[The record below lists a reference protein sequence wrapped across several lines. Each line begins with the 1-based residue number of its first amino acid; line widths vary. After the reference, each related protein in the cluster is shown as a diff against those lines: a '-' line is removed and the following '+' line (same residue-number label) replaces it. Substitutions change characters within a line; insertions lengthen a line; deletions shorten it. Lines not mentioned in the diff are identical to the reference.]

1 MLKFPDGTVVGV
13 NGLEEV
19 MAELYAEGK
28 KPTKET
34 AEEAIK
40 RLEARKN
47 YIPSS
52 YTVRRDY
59 AYALLEKYRMY
70 IEDRSGM
77 KCGLKPHIDG

>member
-1 MLKFPDGTVVGV
+1 
-13 NGLEEV
+13 

-28 KPTKET
+28 KATNET

-40 RLEARKN
+40 RLEAKKN

-52 YTVRRDY
+52 HSVRREY
-59 AYALLEKYRMY
+59 AYALLDKYRTY

-77 KCGLKPHIDG
+77 KCGLKSHLDG

>member
-13 NGLEEV
+13 NGLEEI

-28 KPTKET
+28 KATGAT
-34 AEEAIK
+34 AEEIIE
-40 RLEARKN
+40 RLEAKMN

-52 YTVRRDY
+52 YSVRREY
-59 AYALLEKYRMY
+59 ACALLEKYRTY

-77 KCGLKPHIDG
+77 KCGLKSHIDG